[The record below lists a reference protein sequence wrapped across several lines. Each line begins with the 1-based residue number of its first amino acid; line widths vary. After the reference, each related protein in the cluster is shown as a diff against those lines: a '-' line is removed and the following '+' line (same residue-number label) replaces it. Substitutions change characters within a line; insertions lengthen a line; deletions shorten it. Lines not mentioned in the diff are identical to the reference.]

1 MDFHATKSYDPKM
14 ELQVPGEVPK
24 PLKEPDRELMALV
37 DGMLGQVSCSRIGSG
52 SLFNFLSC
60 FGVFQVSREK
70 AMWT

>member
-1 MDFHATKSYDPKM
+1 MDFHATKSYDPEM

-52 SLFNFLSC
+52 SLFNFLFC
-60 FGVFQVSREK
+60 FGVVQVSGEK
-70 AMWT
+70 AI